1 MNHEPIPFERMNFFL
16 KQLELDHQAQERL
29 DPWRQHFMDQ
39 SHEFGRE
46 FCRYFLAIERTKHIL
61 EQGDNLPRL
70 EKVLGEWFHALFS
83 EEFSQHF
90 LTYLWNSGV
99 RHVNLSL
106 DQRFVNL
113 GYAMARQFCHRIVD
127 ETIPPEHQERVAE
140 VIDRMLDFCVLVATD
155 SFITM
160 TSRCDRQ
167 MIEGIAHQVRNP
179 ITIIGGNIRR
189 LQKKTDPA
197 SPAYQAYEMV
207 LKENQRLERMMG
219 DIAMYTGMFQEDPV
233 PQLCALAD
241 YLDLAHRWVLQRGL
255 MQEVAWRPELPSGF
269 DQVLCDPQDL
279 EAMLRYVL
287 ENAAEAA
294 DPEHPLVEAASGPDK
309 DPHLVCL
316 AISNNGKIPEA
327 MDMDE
332 ILSPF
337 HSTKPMGTGLG
348 LPIVSLAA
356 RRNLGALSLEPNP
369 EGGAVCRLSLPAPAI
384 S

>member
-1 MNHEPIPFERMNFFL
+1 MNHEPIPFERLNYFL
-16 KQLELDHQAQERL
+16 GQLGLDHRAQKRL
-29 DPWRQHFMDQ
+29 APWRQTFMDQ

-61 EQGDNLPRL
+61 EQGENLPRL
-70 EKVLGEWFHALFS
+70 EKVLGQWFHALFS
-83 EEFSQHF
+83 EEFSPRF
-90 LTYLWNSGV
+90 ITYLWNSGV

-113 GYAMARQFCHRIVD
+113 GYAMARQFCHRIVAQQ
-127 ETIPPEHQERVAE
+127 IPAEQQESVAE
-140 VIDRMLDFCVLVATD
+140 VVDRMLDFCVLVATD

-179 ITIIGGNIRR
+179 ITVIGGSIRR
-189 LQKKTDPA
+189 LQKKAAPD
-197 SPAYQAYEMV
+197 SPAFQAYEMV

-219 DIAMYTGMFQEDPV
+219 DIAMYTGMFQEDPE
-233 PQLCALAD
+233 PQVCALTD

-255 MQEVAWRPELPSGF
+255 MQGVGWKPELPSGV
-269 DQVLCDPQDL
+269 DKVICDPQDL

-294 DPEHPLVEAASGPDK
+294 DPEHPVVEAASEADK
-309 DPHLVCL
+309 EPRMVCL
-316 AISNNGKIPEA
+316 AISNNGKTPEA
-327 MDMDE
+327 MDMDD

-337 HSTKPMGTGLG
+337 HSSKPMGTGLG
-348 LPIVSLAA
+348 LPIVSLAT
-356 RRNLGALSLEPNP
+356 RRNLGNLRLEPKP
-369 EGGAVCRLSLPAPAI
+369 EGGAVCRLSLPAPPKG
-384 S
+384 